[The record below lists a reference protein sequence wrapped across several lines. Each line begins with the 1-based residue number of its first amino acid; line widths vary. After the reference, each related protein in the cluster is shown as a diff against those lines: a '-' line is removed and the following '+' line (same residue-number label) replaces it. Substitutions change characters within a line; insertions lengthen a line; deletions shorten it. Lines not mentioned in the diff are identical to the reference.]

1 MGRWDKLIA
10 WILGIA
16 SSIIYL
22 LTMEPSVSFW
32 DCGEFIA
39 TSQGLQ
45 VEHPPGAPTYNLL
58 AHCLM
63 LMAGGNIAM
72 LAWWSNALSAIAGGA
87 TVGFLYAT
95 IVRMTNKRS
104 LASGRPLDV
113 HKWSVSIGAAVG
125 SLCYLFCDTAWF
137 SATESEVY
145 SLATLFAAVMVWAA
159 VVGSPIYI
167 CGETPTHNA
176 RRWVLLIALIAGLS
190 VGVHLMALLAL
201 PAVAVILIGGQW
213 KRFFRGWRTLRL
225 TLAIV
230 FFFAIGFSTYCIVP
244 IRAAAKPEICY
255 GDPSTKK
262 GFASYVKRDQYAKAP
277 LWPRSWRMRP
287 GDEQKYASWRG
298 KGGDVQ
304 LLVGY
309 QMGYMYFRYLMWNF
323 CGRFNDRQGF
333 GGLQNGQFITG
344 IPPLD
349 ALIVGSGKTPPQSI
363 GGAGHNRY
371 FMLPLILGIV
381 GAIYQCRRHRKAFYA
396 TLTLFLMGGIVLGI
410 YMNHPI
416 YEPRER
422 DYAYILSFYAF
433 SVWIAFG
440 AIGICNWRPAVS
452 KRLNTFRIFQRN
464 TESGTHRHRSW
475 GSILLLVI
483 PGLMA
488 WQNWDD
494 HDRSGRF
501 IAYDTAANILNSCD
515 SNAILI
521 TYGDN
526 DTFPLWYAQQVE
538 GIRKD
543 VTVANVN
550 LRGGRRWLEGELME
564 NNWQRPVYFSNYMRD
579 AYGPHFKG
587 HLQLEGM
594 CFRLCQEECD
604 TIGVESF
611 YEKNINQ
618 TIHWHNPDKAYI
630 DPVGRQFIEYYWRNV
645 LLLAERLVADDEAIR
660 ATNILD
666 HTYAQLPTDVLSDK
680 RLIRDIAY
688 AYRNAGQQARYDEI
702 TKAMKSRIAEEQKY
716 YNSIRT
722 SLRQYVTNNY
732 TLPSDFWND

>member
-10 WILGIA
+10 WLLGIA

-45 VEHPPGAPTYNLL
+45 VGHPPGAPTYNLL

-277 LWPRSWRMRP
+277 LWPRSWRMRQ
-287 GDEQKYASWRG
+287 GEEQRYASWRG

-304 LLVGY
+304 LLVSY

-349 ALIVGSGKTPPQSI
+349 ALLVGSVETPPQSI
-363 GGAGHNRY
+363 GGTGHNRY
-371 FMLPLILGIV
+371 YMLPLILGIV
-381 GAIYQCRRHRKAFYA
+381 GAIHQCRRHRKAFYA
-396 TLTLFLMGGIVLGI
+396 TLTLFLVGGALLGI
-410 YMNHPI
+410 YLNHPV

-433 SVWIAFG
+433 AMWIAFG
-440 AIGICNWRPAVS
+440 CIWLIEQANAVGRNS
-452 KRLNTFRIFQRN
+452 QWKSRIAKMLSP
-464 TESGTHRHRSW
+464 T
-475 GSILLLVI
+475 LLIVAA
-483 PGLMA
+483 LMA

-494 HDRSGRF
+494 HDRSGRY
-501 IAYDTAANILNSCD
+501 IAHDTAANMLNSCE
-515 SNAILI
+515 NGAILV

-538 GIRKD
+538 GIRRD

-550 LRGGRRWLEGELME
+550 LRGGRHWLDHKLTE
-564 NNWQRPVYFSNYMRD
+564 NGWRHPVYFSNYMRD
-579 AYGPHFKG
+579 YYGERFSG
-587 HLQLEGM
+587 RLSLEGM
-594 CFRLCQEECD
+594 CFRLYPEECD
-604 TIGVESF
+604 PVGVETF
-611 YEKNINQ
+611 YDKCINGSI
-618 TIHWHNPDKAYI
+618 TWHNPEKTYV
-630 DPVGRQFIEYYWRNV
+630 DPIGRQFIEYYWRNV
-645 LLLAERLVADDEAIR
+645 LQLASQLTADGDTLR
-660 ATNILD
+660 ATHVLEV
-666 HTYAQLPTDVLSDK
+666 TTEQLPIAILADK
-680 RLIRDIAY
+680 MLIRDIAR
-688 AYRNAGQQARYDEI
+688 AYKNADRPEQYYKI
-702 TKAMKSRIAEEQKY
+702 TNILRRRVAEEEKY
-716 YNSIRT
+716 YQSVRP
-722 SLRQYVTNNY
+722 SLRQYVASNY
-732 TLPSDFWND
+732 SLPSDFWND